1 VSEGFYRVLDF
12 TPTQGRL
19 PTDDEL
25 RAGAPLL
32 VVSDRIARAYW
43 PGVSPIG
50 KSLIG
55 GVAKE
60 SFTVVGV
67 VRDVPWFGWDL
78 ESPVIYGPY
87 SRLTR
92 TTRQTFLLR
101 TDGPSGRVVDD
112 ALRAVSAADPLT
124 RPTRA
129 LPLTDLFRETVSL
142 RRFQSWLFGGF
153 AAAALVVTGVGI
165 LGLLAMS
172 TARRTR
178 EIGIRCALG
187 ATPRGV
193 VRLLMQEQLWA
204 VVAGLAAGGAIAAW
218 AVGLVQVHVYRL
230 SVADP
235 RIWSAA
241 VALVLITAGLGALL
255 PARRASRMDPLRAL
269 RAD

>member
-1 VSEGFYRVLDF
+1 
-12 TPTQGRL
+12 
-19 PTDDEL
+19 
-25 RAGAPLL
+25 
-32 VVSDRIARAYW
+32 
-43 PGVSPIG
+43 
-50 KSLIG
+50 
-55 GVAKE
+55 
-60 SFTVVGV
+60 
-67 VRDVPWFGWDL
+67 
-78 ESPVIYGPY
+78 
-87 SRLTR
+87 
-92 TTRQTFLLR
+92 
-101 TDGPSGRVVDD
+101 
-112 ALRAVSAADPLT
+112 
-124 RPTRA
+124 
-129 LPLTDLFRETVSL
+129 
-142 RRFQSWLFGGF
+142 
-153 AAAALVVTGVGI
+153 VVTGVGI